1 MVSINKWVRK
11 LQDWKQAAQCWT
23 VTKAKLTLKPPH
35 TSLHAKWRRPQYI
48 FYLNSKEY
56 DTEQA
61 KLEKDIKEIFYKNNC
76 HRLNITID
84 DVLGECDLPS
94 QDAILVRKKVGD
106 FILATGKE
114 IQKKKKRKKIVIK
127 LFLLNFFLNYFMD
140 LFLFF

>member
-1 MVSINKWVRK
+1 M
-11 LQDWKQAAQCWT
+11 
-23 VTKAKLTLKPPH
+23 
-35 TSLHAKWRRPQYI
+35 
-48 FYLNSKEY
+48 
-56 DTEQA
+56 
-61 KLEKDIKEIFYKNNC
+61 KEIFYKNNC

-94 QDAILVRKKVGD
+94 QDAIVVRKKVGD
-106 FILATGKE
+106 FILVTGKE